1 MRSELIQFN
10 FLDRRSINTGTD
22 RYTSSLSLCSAT
34 APKATKMDLFFVEGC
49 RSIVRLFDRLNFHMK
64 DPIDLFYFFVI
75 MEYMYARGALYYQR
89 WRRRRRT
96 PSLTSNRL

>member
-22 RYTSSLSLCSAT
+22 RYTSSLCVRPQLPRIFRT
-34 APKATKMDLFFVEGC
+34 VHVEGC
-49 RSIVRLFDRLNFHMK
+49 RSIVRLFGRLNFHMK

-75 MEYMYARGALYYQR
+75 MEYARGAL
-89 WRRRRRT
+89 
-96 PSLTSNRL
+96 SLETLHVPEVAAKAANAEPHFK